1 MKKGRDYL
9 GRRLP
14 NFMDSGADDDIFL
27 SLEEEAPVAKQPRV
41 PKKAPRAR
49 KESPRKTNK
58 PEPEAV
64 LDAEVLDTSLVQQA
78 TGTYELGW
86 PLLGMDCPDC
96 ASKATRALD
105 TLHQANDIMS
115 LQQQERFA
123 SKSIWSTGM

>member
-1 MKKGRDYL
+1 MKKGRHYL

-58 PEPEAV
+58 PEPEQYWMQRFS
-64 LDAEVLDTSLVQQA
+64 TPR
-78 TGTYELGW
+78 W
-86 PLLGMDCPDC
+86 FNKP
-96 ASKATRALD
+96 RAP
-105 TLHQANDIMS
+105 MS
-115 LQQQERFA
+115 
-123 SKSIWSTGM
+123 